1 MIQRPSP
8 LYQYCTKCGRQWVVE
23 EVTVPQILQA
33 VTKAVHDTGL
43 VNKGFDVGRV
53 GTNHLKTGGAIKMIM
68 NDVLES

>member
-1 MIQRPSP
+1 
-8 LYQYCTKCGRQWVVE
+8 VVK